1 MNNRKILVM
10 GYNTRHI
17 VCSAHRSG
25 YKVYSLDH
33 FGDVD
38 LLRCAEK
45 ALTFNSLEANLL
57 EYIEKFEDIAGIVLG
72 PGLENLDPGLF
83 EDIRIFNNSHAVISR
98 VSDKMWLANKLR
110 SLGIPH
116 PMTLPLDT
124 SEYLKFPLILKPIR
138 GSGGMQNRLIRDEGE
153 LLKLRE
159 DMDKKN
165 FIIQEYVSGI
175 PASTSVIST
184 RDKARAIAVNEQL
197 IGLPWLTQL
206 PFAYCGNI
214 TPLQTVWSQE
224 MKRIAEFLARELCLV
239 GSNGVDF
246 ILTDDG
252 PFVLEV
258 NPRFQGSIDTI
269 ELASGMRIFDAHMRA
284 FQGELPEVKK
294 PRCYAGKAI
303 LFSRNPLTISKGAS
317 DAFLGCLEKEGVADV
332 PPQGRLI
339 QPDEPIITILGKGD
353 SREETLESIMYTA
366 SLIRE
371 ATQV

>member
-1 MNNRKILVM
+1 MDNRKILVL
-10 GYNTRHI
+10 GYNTRHM

-25 YKVYSLDH
+25 YKIYSLDH
-33 FGDVD
+33 FGDID

-57 EYIEKFEDIAGIVLG
+57 EYIEKFENIAGIVLG
-72 PGLENLDPGLF
+72 PGMENLDPGLF
-83 EDIRIFNNSHAVISR
+83 EDIRVFNNSHEVISK
-98 VSDKMWLANKLR
+98 VSDKMWLAKKLR

-116 PMTLPLDT
+116 PLTLPLDT
-124 SEYLKFPLILKPIR
+124 SKYLKFPLILKPIR

-159 DMDKKN
+159 YLDKGR
-165 FIIQEYVSGI
+165 FILQEYVSGI

-214 TPLQTVWSQE
+214 TPLETVWGRE
-224 MKRIAEFLARELCLV
+224 MRRIAEFLAGKLNLV

-246 ILTDDG
+246 ILTEDG
-252 PFVLEV
+252 PVVLEV

-269 ELASGMRIFDAHMRA
+269 ELSSGMRIFDAHIRA
-284 FQGELPEVKK
+284 FQGELPEVKEPK
-294 PRCYAGKAI
+294 CYAGKAI
-303 LFSRNPLTISKGAS
+303 LFSTNPLTISKGAS
-317 DAFLGCLEKEGVADV
+317 EAFLGYLEKEVVADV
-332 PPQGRLI
+332 PSQGRLI
-339 QPDEPIITILGKGD
+339 QPDEPIITILCKGD

>member
-1 MNNRKILVM
+1 MNSGKILVI

-25 YKVYSLDH
+25 YKVHSLDH
-33 FGDVD
+33 FGDTD

-45 ALTFNSLEANLL
+45 ALTFNSLEEDLK

-83 EDIRIFNNSHAVISR
+83 EDIRVFNNSHEVISR
-98 VSDKMWLANKLR
+98 VSDKMWLANKLG

-116 PMTLPLDT
+116 PLTLPLGT
-124 SEYLKFPLILKPIR
+124 SEYLKFPLVLKPIR

-159 DMDKKN
+159 LDKKD
-165 FIIQEYVSGI
+165 FILQEYVSGI

-214 TPLQTVWSQE
+214 TPLETVWVRE
-224 MKRIAEFLARELCLV
+224 MRRMAEFLAEKLNLV

-246 ILTDDG
+246 ILTEDG
-252 PFVLEV
+252 PVVLEV
-258 NPRFQGSIDTI
+258 NPRFQGSIDTV
-269 ELASGMRIFDAHMRA
+269 ELSSGMRIFDAHIRA
-284 FQGELPEVKK
+284 FQGELPEAKE

-303 LFSRNPLTISKGAS
+303 LFSPNPLTISKGAYE
-317 DAFLGCLEKEGVADV
+317 AFLGYLEKEGVADV
-332 PPQGRLI
+332 PSQGRLI